1 MHPELYTG
9 GRVIAERLLI
19 PLKAVEWYAAMQ
31 FHII

>member
-1 MHPELYTG
+1 MEKSGSCPKPNPHP
-9 GRVIAERLLI
+9 VLI